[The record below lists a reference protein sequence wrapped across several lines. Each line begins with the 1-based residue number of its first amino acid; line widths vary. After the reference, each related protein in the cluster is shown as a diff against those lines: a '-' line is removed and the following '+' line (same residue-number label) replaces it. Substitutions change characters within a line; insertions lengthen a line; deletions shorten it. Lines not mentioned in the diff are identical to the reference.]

1 MRSFVFNRIRH
12 RRANRVKESGVF
24 LLNITS
30 MTDMFTILL
39 VFLLQTYSVHESPF
53 EPEKNLQLPM
63 SNAEVSPSK
72 TAGISVSLTELKVSG
87 QSILGLTEGHF
98 ASSDTGRTEGRENLI
113 PKLQAALRELANN
126 HGPLTIQAD
135 AALSYETLQ
144 KVIGTAQ
151 ISGFSDIK
159 LATVVEE

>member
-1 MRSFVFNRIRH
+1 MKNFVQ
-12 RRANRVKESGVF
+12 RRLRERKANRPKETGVF

-63 SNAEVSPSK
+63 SNAEVTPTK
-72 TAGISVSLTELKVSG
+72 TAGISVSLHELKFAGQLVTEL
-87 QSILGLTEGHF
+87 EDGHF
-98 ASSDTGRTEGRENLI
+98 SIQDTQAKMGNENLI
-113 PKLQAALRELANN
+113 PKLLQMLRDSAKTP
-126 HGPLTIQAD
+126 GPLTIQAD
-135 AALSYETLQ
+135 AALSYATLQ
-144 KVIGTAQ
+144 KVMNTAQ
-151 ISGFSDIK
+151 MAGYADIK